1 MSTDIY
7 KKSFPVLILTTLLNT
22 VGIGILIP
30 VFPFLIE
37 KYTGNNASTTALYTG
52 IIISLYAFC
61 EFVAAPTLGALSDK
75 YGRRPI
81 LMYSLLG
88 SAIGYVLLGIGGAL
102 WVLILGRIID
112 GISAGNISTIFA
124 YVADIT
130 EPQDRGKNYGII
142 GGTLGL
148 GFMIGP
154 AIGGFVAKWGLS
166 APMYLAAAIT
176 FINLIWAYFAL
187 PESVSN
193 LDKTKT
199 FSLKSLNPIGVF
211 YAIASNVF
219 LRTILFASLFHF
231 IAFAQLQ
238 GNGTVLLKD
247 ALQWS
252 PATIGLGFL
261 IVGAVDI
268 FVQGFL
274 IDKLLP
280 MFGEKKLSVIGLSIA
295 ALAYITFALAP
306 SLHSNSITYIGLFA
320 FAFGTGLFEP
330 AMASMVSQSAA
341 PQEQGL
347 VQGAYQSLQ
356 SLSRVIGPLTA
367 AFLYSFNWSAPYV
380 AGIII
385 TAISVLL
392 FLRLK
397 MPATINSERA
407 HNQIVKN
414 G

>member
-1 MSTDIY
+1 MPNEIY

-22 VGIGILIP
+22 IGIGILIP

-37 KYTGNNASTTALYTG
+37 KYTDGTASTVALYTG
-52 IIISLYAFC
+52 VIISLYALC
-61 EFVAAPTLGALSDK
+61 EFVAAPTLGALSDR

-81 LMYSLLG
+81 LLFSLLG
-88 SAIGYVLLGIGGAL
+88 SAIGYLFLGIGGAL
-102 WVLILGRIID
+102 WVLILGRVID

-154 AIGGFVAKWGLS
+154 AIGGFVAKWGLNV
-166 APMYLAAAIT
+166 PMYLAAAIT
-176 FINLIWAYFAL
+176 FINLAWAYFAL
-187 PESVSN
+187 PESNIN
-193 LDKTKT
+193 LDKSKS
-199 FSLKSLNPIGVF
+199 FSFKSLNPIGVF
-211 YAIASNVF
+211 YAIGSNVF

-247 ALQWS
+247 SLHWS

-261 IVGAVDI
+261 VVGLVDI

-274 IDKLLP
+274 IDKLFP
-280 MFGEKKLSVIGLSIA
+280 IFGEKKLSVIGLSIA
-295 ALAYITFALAP
+295 AFGYVAFALAP
-306 SLHSNSITYIGLFA
+306 ILHSNIITYLGLFL

-330 AMASMVSQSAA
+330 SMASMVSQSAQ

-356 SLSRVIGPLTA
+356 SLTRVIGPLTA
-367 AFLYSFNWSAPYV
+367 AFLYGFNWSAPYI
-380 AGIII
+380 AGIVI
-385 TAISVLL
+385 TAFSVIL

-397 MPATINSERA
+397 MPNNINS
-407 HNQIVKN
+407 VKS
-414 G
+414 